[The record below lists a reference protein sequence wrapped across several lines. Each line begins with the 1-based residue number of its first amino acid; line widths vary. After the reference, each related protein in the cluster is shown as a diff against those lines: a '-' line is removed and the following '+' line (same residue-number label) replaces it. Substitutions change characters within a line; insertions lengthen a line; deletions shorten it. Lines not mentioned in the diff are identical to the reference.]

1 MKRILIAVSVL
12 TIAIVT
18 GSTMYSASF
27 SRRAS
32 ERKLLRVW
40 SAPGSSVEE
49 RAEAVNRGF
58 PRGIPVSSVIA
69 LLGTNHTELRLIGY
83 YNRGKSPG
91 GFFTLTYG
99 FGRGETVLIQAQ
111 GPVNADPLGAG
122 FYSAVGLIWGR
133 ESQSGRRG
141 DFSPRLPHHRT
152 CGSAYGDSWQSTW
165 TKQHSF
171 SATMIA
177 ARGSACRPHRS
188 RTRPPMVV
196 SACQVQP
203 FPSCEAVRSLRFR
216 LVALGTMASADSC
229 SRPTA
234 IAGRRSHR
242 CRRAR
247 ATGLPE

>member
-69 LLGTNHTELRLIGY
+69 LLGTNHTELRQIGY

-99 FGRGETVLIQAQ
+99 FGGGETVRIQAQ
-111 GPVNADPLGAG
+111 GPVNADPLGVG
-122 FYSAVGLIWGR
+122 FYSAVGLHSAAGLIWGLPSAR
-133 ESQSGRRG
+133 TGTNNPGESQPAGPA
-141 DFSPRLPHHRT
+141 D
-152 CGSAYGDSWQSTW
+152 GS
-165 TKQHSF
+165 
-171 SATMIA
+171 
-177 ARGSACRPHRS
+177 
-188 RTRPPMVV
+188 
-196 SACQVQP
+196 QP
-203 FPSCEAVRSLRFR
+203 FSLETN
-216 LVALGTMASADSC
+216 GTPGAAG
-229 SRPTA
+229 SR
-234 IAGRRSHR
+234 R
-242 CRRAR
+242 
-247 ATGLPE
+247 

>member
-18 GSTMYSASF
+18 GSTMYSASS

-69 LLGTNHTELRLIGY
+69 LLGTNHTELRLIGTD
-83 YNRGKSPG
+83 NRGKSAG

-99 FGRGETVLIQAQ
+99 FGGGETVLIQAQ

-122 FYSAVGLIWGR
+122 FYSAVGLIRGHPSAR
-133 ESQSGRRG
+133 TGTNNPGESQPAGAADGSHPFSLETNGTPGAAGSRR
-141 DFSPRLPHHRT
+141 
-152 CGSAYGDSWQSTW
+152 
-165 TKQHSF
+165 
-171 SATMIA
+171 
-177 ARGSACRPHRS
+177 
-188 RTRPPMVV
+188 
-196 SACQVQP
+196 
-203 FPSCEAVRSLRFR
+203 
-216 LVALGTMASADSC
+216 
-229 SRPTA
+229 
-234 IAGRRSHR
+234 
-242 CRRAR
+242 
-247 ATGLPE
+247 